1 MSRLAGKV
9 AVITGGASGMGRAT
23 VMRFLSEGASVMV
36 GDLNADNLEVLSAEV
51 AHKGGS
57 ERLRTIE
64 ADVSQEDDIS
74 AMFAGATAAFGKLD
88 IVFNNAGIGGA
99 IGPIT
104 ELDVEHWDFTFAVLT
119 RSVFLG
125 TKHAARTM
133 MEQGHGGA
141 IVNTASIAGM
151 GAGNGPT
158 AYSAAKSAVI
168 SLTQNAALE
177 LAPHHIR
184 VNCIC
189 PGMIFTPLMH
199 RGDEERAEQSMRHVQ
214 PWPERGEGEHIANA
228 ALYLAEDTSDFVTG
242 QVHVIDGGY
251 LANGRIAG
259 TAVAGVSGRFVGV
272 TYGTTGKAPEV
283 RKVDPS

>member
-23 VMRFLSEGASVMV
+23 VMRFMSEGASVMV
-36 GDLNADNLEVLSAEV
+36 GDVNADALASLV
-51 AHKGGS
+51 ADVARAGS
-57 ERLRTIE
+57 DDRLRTMHV
-64 ADVSQEDDIS
+64 DVAQESDIS
-74 AMFAGATAAFGKLD
+74 AMFSGATQAFGKLD
-88 IVFNNAGIGGA
+88 IAFNNAGIGGA

-125 TKHAARTM
+125 TKHAARIM
-133 MEQGHGGA
+133 IEQGHGGA

-151 GAGNGPT
+151 GGGNGPT

-168 SLTQNAALE
+168 SLTQNTALE
-177 LAPHHIR
+177 LAPHRIR

-199 RGDEERAEQSMRHVQ
+199 RGDEARAEQSMRDIQ
-214 PWPERGEGEHIANA
+214 PWPDRGEGQHIANA
-228 ALYLAEDTSDFVTG
+228 ALYLTEDGSDFVTG
-242 QVHVIDGGY
+242 QAHVIDGGY
-251 LANGRIAG
+251 LANGRIAD

-272 TYGTTGKAPEV
+272 TYGSTGKAPQV
-283 RKVDPS
+283 RKIEPS

>member
-1 MSRLAGKV
+1 MARLADKV

-23 VMRFLSEGASVMV
+23 VMRFLDEGASVMV
-36 GDLNADNLEVLSAEV
+36 GDLNADSLEVLV
-51 AHKGGS
+51 ADVTRAGAG
-57 ERLRTIE
+57 ERLRTLRVDVAE
-64 ADVSQEDDIS
+64 ELDVSTMLHEAQS
-74 AMFAGATAAFGKLD
+74 AFGKLD

-104 ELDVEHWDFTFAVLT
+104 ELEAEHWDFTFAVLT

-125 TKHAARTM
+125 TKHAARIM
-133 MEQGHGGA
+133 IEQGHGGA

-151 GAGNGPT
+151 GGGNGPT
-158 AYSAAKSAVI
+158 AYSAAKAAVI
-168 SLTQNAALE
+168 SLTQNSALE
-177 LAPHHIR
+177 LAPHRIR

-199 RGDEERAEQSMRHVQ
+199 RGDEERAEQSMRTVQ
-214 PWPERGEGEHIANA
+214 PWPGRGEGEHIANA
-228 ALYLAEDTSDFVTG
+228 ALYLAEDASDFVTG
-242 QVHVIDGGY
+242 QAHVIDGGY

-272 TYGTTGKAPEV
+272 TYGSTGKAPDI
-283 RKVDPS
+283 RKVDPT

>member
-36 GDLNADNLEVLSAEV
+36 GDLNAQSLESLV
-51 AHKGGS
+51 ADVEREGARD
-57 ERLRTIE
+57 RLRTMQV
-64 ADVSQEDDIS
+64 DVAQESDIS
-74 AMFAGATAAFGKLD
+74 AMFAGTTQAFGKLD
-88 IVFNNAGIGGA
+88 IAFNNAGIGGA

-125 TKHAARTM
+125 TKHAARIM
-133 MEQGHGGA
+133 IEQGHGGA

-151 GAGNGPT
+151 GGVNGPT

-168 SLTQNAALE
+168 SLTQNTALE
-177 LAPHHIR
+177 LAPHRIR

-199 RGDEERAEQSMRHVQ
+199 RGDEERAEQSMRNVQ
-214 PWPERGEGEHIANA
+214 PWPGRGEGRHIANA
-228 ALYLAEDTSDFVTG
+228 ALYLAEDGSDFVTG
-242 QVHVIDGGY
+242 QAHVIDGGY

-272 TYGTTGKAPEV
+272 TYGSTGKAPEV
-283 RKVDPS
+283 RKVEPS